1 MEKNKI
7 ILKLTEEHN
16 KLVNQLENSKS
27 PLMTEIIIHFT
38 NKVRAIDY
46 VLDLLKID
54 NVDLDNERTKLLEHL
69 KAGSL
74 QGMPVDIIQ
83 LVSRLQVLFYTN
95 ELFQMEDKDDTS
107 N

>member
-1 MEKNKI
+1 MEKEKI
-7 ILKLTEEHN
+7 IITLHSEYN
-16 KLVNQLENSKS
+16 KLVNQLEESES
-27 PLMTEIIIHFT
+27 PLITEVIIQGT
-38 NKVRAIDY
+38 NRVRAIDY

-54 NVDLDNERTKLLEHL
+54 NVDLDNERTKLLEFL

-83 LVSRLQVLFYTN
+83 LVSRLQVLNYIN
-95 ELFQMEDKDDTS
+95 KLLAMEDEDDTS